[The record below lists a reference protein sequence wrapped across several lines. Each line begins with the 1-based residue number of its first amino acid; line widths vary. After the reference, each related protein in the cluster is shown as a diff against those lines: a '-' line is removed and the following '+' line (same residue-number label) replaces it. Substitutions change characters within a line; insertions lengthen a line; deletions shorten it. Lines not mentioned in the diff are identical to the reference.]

1 MKQKGGFGLK
11 EDWKSIINNNN
22 PTKDSKQDKISMKE
36 ILYNYFFPNSTFKM
50 FTNDSIS
57 CITYLVTL
65 KKGKDTPFESVRSTQ
80 FNIEIRTL
88 LLKFFVTTNDELNY
102 YNNMLKLPKRP
113 IHNGIEI
120 TDEGSFN
127 TEINIQKGVY
137 RASLR
142 DESSY
147 LEPMCPAILYHD
159 FTTSH
164 DEHNRYWAT
173 KLDKPYF
180 DILDEV
186 NGQNIPIPFWPKHLH
201 IGFIAMEYMEGYK
214 TLGELY
220 SKNDPDLNK
229 YVIYAKYEI
238 MRLNNWGFNHN
249 DAHLGNIMI
258 NTNMKYYSTK
268 EKEKG
273 KALIIDFGRSTFDM
287 HKKDT
292 WDERIYNEI
301 PHRENF
307 STGMKTP
314 LSDKLYNKLHRK
326 RTKYSHIFVN
336 TVNERYDIGLNKLF
350 ARFFTSGGH
359 ATVNKYNTQRIT
371 KPQEI
376 EKIESKIKPNNIT
389 KQCSKMD
396 NYEMEFLKN
405 LKNDDDSDDESDE
418 TVINTIYGNFFNQI
432 TTDNKEDINRLNR
445 LLKNMTSISPTG
457 GFASG
462 SGGANNTKNVKRKR
476 NRLLIKQRKKNN
488 LNFILL

>member
-11 EDWKSIINNNN
+11 KDWKSIIDNNTL
-22 PTKDSKQDKISMKE
+22 TKDSKQDNVSMKE

-65 KKGKDTPFESVRSTQ
+65 KKEKETPFESVRSTQ

-88 LLKFFVTTNDELNY
+88 LLKFFVTTNGELNY
-102 YNNMLKLPKRP
+102 YNKMLKLPNRP
-113 IHNGIEI
+113 NHNGIEI
-120 TDEGSFN
+120 TDKVSFN
-127 TEINIQKGVY
+127 REIYIQNNVY
-137 RASLR
+137 KKSLR
-142 DESSY
+142 DKSSY
-147 LEPMCPAILYHD
+147 LEPLCPAILYND
-159 FTTSH
+159 FTTTH
-164 DEHNRYWAT
+164 DEHNTYWAT

-220 SKNDPDLNK
+220 SKNDHNLNK

-238 MRLNNWGFNHN
+238 MRLNKLGFKHN

-287 HKKDT
+287 HNNDT

-301 PHRENF
+301 PHREKF

-326 RTKYSHIFVN
+326 RTKYSDIFVN
-336 TVNERYDIGLNKLF
+336 TVKNRYDIDLNKLL
-350 ARFFTSGGH
+350 ARFFTLGGRTT
-359 ATVNKYNTQRIT
+359 AIKYTTPSITNTA
-371 KPQEI
+371 EI
-376 EKIESKIKPNNIT
+376 EKIESKIEHNNIT
-389 KQCSKMD
+389 KQRSKMD
-396 NYEMEFLKN
+396 NYEMEFLEK
-405 LKNDDDSDDESDE
+405 LENDDDDSDESDE
-418 TVINTIYGNFFNQI
+418 TILNTIYGNFFNQI
-432 TTDNKEDINRLNR
+432 TKDNEEDTNRLNQ
-445 LLKNMTSISPTG
+445 LLKIMTSISPKGDFT
-457 GFASG
+457 SG
-462 SGGANNTKNVKRKR
+462 SGGTNKTKKC
-476 NRLLIKQRKKNN
+476 KKKKKSIINKTEKKK
-488 LNFILL
+488 